1 MLQLVHS
8 PWRMPQTV
16 NTYPLCSFHL
26 VMTLFVSLPSLHIS
40 LMEDIDRQVVVLEK
54 TGVRLCL
61 SQETIAT
68 AITYFNKFKEY
79 GPFSSFRTVES
90 ASACLFLA
98 TKVHDEIRKIRD
110 ILNCWKEA
118 DGENVDIELTK
129 EWIRVCVLT
138 GRYYHLKERIVEC
151 EQVILRTFVFD
162 VDTTHPFVWTCPVY
176 P

>member
-1 MLQLVHS
+1 MLTRTTPVPFKS
-8 PWRMPQTV
+8 V
-16 NTYPLCSFHL
+16 IS
-26 VMTLFVSLPSLHIS
+26 LFVSILILSWKIL
-40 LMEDIDRQVVVLEK
+40 
-54 TGVRLCL
+54 TGRLSFWKGQECDCAL
-61 SQETIAT
+61 SQETIST

-129 EWIRVCVLT
+129 ELFCDCLLT

-162 VDTTHPFVWTCPVY
+162 VDTTHPFV
-176 P
+176 

>member
-1 MLQLVHS
+1 
-8 PWRMPQTV
+8 
-16 NTYPLCSFHL
+16 
-26 VMTLFVSLPSLHIS
+26 
-40 LMEDIDRQVVVLEK
+40 MEDIDRQVVVLER

-61 SQETIAT
+61 SQETIST

-129 EWIRVCVLT
+129 ELFCDSLLT

-162 VDTTHPFVWTCPVY
+162 VDTTHPFV
-176 P
+176 

>member
-1 MLQLVHS
+1 
-8 PWRMPQTV
+8 
-16 NTYPLCSFHL
+16 
-26 VMTLFVSLPSLHIS
+26 
-40 LMEDIDRQVVVLEK
+40 MEDIDRQVVVLEK

-61 SQETIAT
+61 SQETIST

-129 EWIRVCVLT
+129 ESICDYLLT

-162 VDTTHPFVWTCPVY
+162 VDTTHPFV
-176 P
+176 

>member
-1 MLQLVHS
+1 
-8 PWRMPQTV
+8 
-16 NTYPLCSFHL
+16 
-26 VMTLFVSLPSLHIS
+26 
-40 LMEDIDRQVVVLEK
+40 MEDIDRQVVVLER

-61 SQETIAT
+61 SQETIST

-79 GPFSSFRTVES
+79 RPFSSFRTHES
-90 ASACLFLA
+90 ASASLFLA

-129 EWIRVCVLT
+129 ELICVCLLT

-162 VDTTHPFVWTCPVY
+162 VDTTHPFV
-176 P
+176 